1 LPLVVNVVGRG
12 RSTGKTAIIEQITRK
27 LTEKNL
33 QVASIKHIS
42 TGTFDT
48 PNKDTWRHLKAG
60 AKCVVAL
67 TSGEIIRIEKKEKA
81 NLTQAL
87 EVIDEGVDIV
97 LVEGFKDS
105 AYPKIIVGEK
115 SSDVNDLLPNLENVF
130 AISGRVSSDQYERDK
145 IVGDVPILKMEELL
159 LLIEDMV
166 IVETIKKLP
175 GLNCKLCGYDS
186 CIEMGKAIM
195 RGAASIDD
203 CKTIANTDV
212 KIMIDDIR
220 IYLSPF
226 PRDFIKN
233 VIIGMA
239 KSLKGVEID
248 NVNVIEVRID
258 LHN

>member
-12 RSTGKTAIIEQITRK
+12 RGTGKTSIIEQITRK
-27 LTEKNL
+27 LSEKNF

-42 TGTFDT
+42 TETFDT

-60 AKCVVAL
+60 AKSVVAI
-67 TSGEIIRIEKKEKA
+67 TSDEIIHIKTMEKP

-87 EVIDEGVDIV
+87 EVIDEEVDIV

-115 SSDVNDLLPNLENVF
+115 SSEVNNLLPNLENVF
-130 AISGRVSSDQYERDK
+130 AISGKVSSDQYEIDK
-145 IVGDVPILKMEELL
+145 IAGDVPILKMEELL
-159 LLIEDMV
+159 PLIEER
-166 IVETIKKLP
+166 IIGETIKKLP
-175 GLNCKLCGYDS
+175 GLNCKLCGFDS
-186 CIEMGKAIM
+186 CIEMGKAVL
-195 RGAASIDD
+195 RGVTSIND
-203 CKTIANTDV
+203 CKTLSNMDV
-212 KIMIDDIR
+212 KLMIDDIR
-220 IYLSPF
+220 INLSPF

-233 VIIGMA
+233 VIVGMT

-248 NVNVIEVRID
+248 NVNVIELKIN

>member
-1 LPLVVNVVGRG
+1 MPLVVNVVGRG
-12 RSTGKTAIIEQITRK
+12 RGTGKTSIIEQITRK
-27 LTEKNL
+27 LSEKNL

-42 TGTFDT
+42 TGIFDT

-60 AKCVVAL
+60 AKSVVAL
-67 TSGEIIRIEKKEKA
+67 TSGEIIHIKTMEKP

-87 EVIDEGVDIV
+87 EVIDEEVDIV

-115 SSDVNDLLPNLENVF
+115 SSDVNDILPNLENVC
-130 AISGRVSSDQYERDK
+130 AISGRVSSDQYEMNK
-145 IVGDVPILKMEELL
+145 IAGDVPILKMEELL
-159 LLIEDMV
+159 PLIEEMI

-186 CIEMGKAIM
+186 CMEMGKAIF
-195 RGAASIDD
+195 RGVASIDD
-203 CKTIANTDV
+203 CKTLSNMDV
-212 KIMIDDIR
+212 NLMIDDMR
-220 IYLSPF
+220 INLSPF

-233 VIIGMA
+233 VIVGIA

-248 NVNVIEVRID
+248 NVNVIELKMN